1 MTIFDSSKI
10 IVPFRVKTISKY
22 VVLALLCSVFCAP
35 VRAQIGMQEL
45 ADSLTEYT
53 GFSPVWSPAVRVKQ
67 LRVNGNNVTV
77 RTNTTLRDVRWTPES
92 IKDIKRKVSNWVLGH
107 ERGKVTILSANT
119 NIETLVTECA
129 RSQIVVGKC
138 PTGKCTDLTDRT
150 IALYPSHGLYFNR
163 DRNEWIWQR
172 ATLWTTVED
181 VYSQEYVRLIRRML
195 ENAGATVL
203 SPRPGPDHPEPGV
216 SGMPQ
221 WTEGARYWLVAQNE
235 DSTLWNLYEGDEYK
249 DDMKCRAMWVNAQQA
264 PIDLCLAL
272 HTDGLDSGDDTTI
285 VGTLA
290 IYTAKDDDGKTRLR
304 DGRDR
309 ERVNRNLADWIQT
322 QVTEDLRHIAP
333 EWTRRQLKEA
343 NYCES
348 RVPVVPS
355 IILELLSHKN
365 MADMRYGLDPKFR
378 FAASRAVYKGIL
390 RYLNG
395 GSAIVQ
401 PLPVQE
407 LGIGTDG
414 VLRWLAPT
422 DSLEPSAEPGYY
434 MVYIRRND
442 GEWDVQ
448 QVENATQLKLMLD
461 PGVAYSFYVVAGNDG
476 GLSFPSPMISA
487 YIHDQVQTTNDK
499 RQTTLIVD
507 AFNDVYGVEWFAD
520 STFAGIVP
528 GSYACEDHFSCAYI
542 GEQWD
547 YRRSSHWTDDDN
559 CGGGSCYRDHAGQL
573 TIGNTHDY
581 AVQHGRVLQRMGIS
595 YVSCTAGMMEETV
608 TGYRLPVT
616 ESPVTHNP
624 SPITRNP
631 SPITL
636 IDIVCGRNRV
646 TFNDIKL
653 YQTISNYLDNGGRL
667 LLSTDHLSALDA
679 KWTKRYLH
687 ASYYAA
693 HATRSGRL
701 AVNGKSAYRLLL
713 RPNEEQ
719 LFTCHPEGLKPE
731 NGATKLLTYEDMRVP
746 AAIGW
751 ENGKMVNDQMVNT
764 KTLVFGFPLEAV
776 RDFDNIYQRSI
787 EWLLK

>member
-1 MTIFDSSKI
+1 M
-10 IVPFRVKTISKY
+10 RISKRY
-22 VVLALLCSVFCAP
+22 IILTALLLSPFIFRLSPLYAG
-35 VRAQIGMQEL
+35 IGMQEL
-45 ADSLTEYT
+45 ADSLTVYT

-67 LRVNGNNVTV
+67 LRVSGNSITV

-92 IKDIKRKVSNWVLGH
+92 VKEIKRKISFWVLGH
-107 ERGKVTILSANT
+107 ERGKVTLLSANT

-129 RSQIVVGKC
+129 RSQIVAGKC

-195 ENAGATVL
+195 ENAGAMVL
-203 SPRPGPDHPEPGV
+203 SPRAGLEHPEPGA

-249 DDMKCRAMWVNAQQA
+249 DDMKCRAMWVNAQPA

-290 IYTAKDDDGKTRLR
+290 IYTAKDDEGKTRLR

-355 IILELLSHKN
+355 MILELLSHKN

-395 GSAIVQ
+395 GTAIVQ
-401 PLPVQE
+401 PLPVQD
-407 LGIGTDG
+407 LGVFPITDNRSPFAIT
-414 VLRWLAPT
+414 LQWLPAV
-422 DSLEPSAEPGYY
+422 DSLEQSAMPTYY

-448 QVENATQLKLMLD
+448 QVENATQLELTLD
-461 PGVAYSFYVVAGNDG
+461 PGVQYSFYVVAGNDG
-476 GLSFPSPMISA
+476 GLSFPSPTISA
-487 YIHDQVQTTNDK
+487 YINDQTANGPMVH
-499 RQTTLIVD
+499 IID
-507 AFNDVYGVEWFAD
+507 AFNEVYGVEWFAD
-520 STFAGIVP
+520 STYAGIVP
-528 GSYACEDHFSCAYI
+528 GTYACEDHFSCAYI

-547 YRRSSHWTDDDN
+547 YRRSSQWTDDDN
-559 CGGGSCYRDHAGQL
+559 CGWGSCYRDHAGQL
-573 TIGNTHDY
+573 TIGNTRDY
-581 AVQHGRVLQRMGIS
+581 TVQHGRVLQRMGIS
-595 YVSCTAGMMEETV
+595 YVSCTEGMVEAFDKVRPASAASMLDV
-608 TGYRLPVT
+608 
-616 ESPVTHNP
+616 
-624 SPITRNP
+624 I
-631 SPITL
+631 
-636 IDIVCGRNRV
+636 CGRNRLPL
-646 TFNDIKL
+646 TA
-653 YQTISNYLDNGGRL
+653 QTQELIAGYLDKGGRVM
-667 LLSTDHLSALDA
+667 LSSDHLSAMDG
-679 KWTKRYLH
+679 KWLKKHLH

-693 HATRSGRL
+693 RATRSGRL
-701 AVNGKSAYRLLL
+701 AVNGKSAYRILL

-731 NGATKLLTYEDMRVP
+731 NGAAKLLTYEDMRCP

-751 ENGKMVNDQMVNT
+751 ANGKMVNDQMVNT
-764 KTLVFGFPLEAV
+764 KTLVCGFPLEAV
-776 RDFDNIYQRSI
+776 RDFDNIYQRAI
-787 EWLLK
+787 EWLMK

>member
-45 ADSLTEYT
+45 ADSLTVYT

-203 SPRPGPDHPEPGV
+203 SPRAGLEHPEPGV

-355 IILELLSHKN
+355 MILELLSHKN
-365 MADMRYGLDPKFR
+365 MADMKYGLDPRFR
-378 FAASRAVYKGIL
+378 FVASRAVYKGIL

-407 LGIGTDG
+407 LAIGTDG
-414 VLRWLAPT
+414 VLRWKAPT

-448 QVENATQLKLMLD
+448 QVENATQLELTLD

-487 YIHDQVQTTNDK
+487 YLSDQSSVVN
-499 RQTTLIVD
+499 RPIVNIID

-547 YRRSSHWTDDDN
+547 YRRSSQWTDDDN
-559 CGGGSCYRDHAGQL
+559 CGWGSCYRDHAGQL

-595 YVSCTAGMMEETV
+595 YVSCTAGMVEAF
-608 TGYRLPVT
+608 
-616 ESPVTHNP
+616 SIQP
-624 SPITRNP
+624 SVF
-631 SPITL
+631 SL
-636 IDIVCGRNRV
+636 LDIVCGRNRV
-646 TFNDIKL
+646 PFNDIKL
-653 YQTISNYLDNGGRL
+653 YQTISNYLDNGARL
-667 LLSTDHLSALDA
+667 LLSTDHLSALDPA
-679 KWTKRYLH
+679 WTKRYLH

-731 NGATKLLTYEDMRVP
+731 NGAAKLLTYEDMRVP

-751 ENGKMVNDQMVNT
+751 ANGKMVNDQMVNT

>member
-1 MTIFDSSKI
+1 MKIFDSSKI

-35 VRAQIGMQEL
+35 AKAQIGMQEL
-45 ADSLTEYT
+45 ADSLTVYT

-290 IYTAKDDDGKTRLR
+290 IYTAKDDDGKTRLC

-365 MADMRYGLDPKFR
+365 MADMKYGLDPHFR
-378 FAASRAVYKGIL
+378 FVASRAVYKGIL

-407 LGIGTDG
+407 LAIGTDG
-414 VLRWLAPT
+414 VLRWKAPT

-448 QVENATQLKLMLD
+448 QVENATQLALTLD

-487 YIHDQVQTTNDK
+487 YLSNSPKDGLTGEAGLTAK
-499 RQTTLIVD
+499 RSNSETVLIVD

-547 YRRSSHWTDDDN
+547 YRRSSQWTDDDN
-559 CGGGSCYRDHAGQL
+559 CGWGSCYRDHAGQL

-595 YVSCTAGMMEETV
+595 YVSCTEGMINDQ
-608 TGYRLPVT
+608 L
-616 ESPVTHNP
+616 
-624 SPITRNP
+624 PITNYQ
-631 SPITL
+631 L
-636 IDIVCGRNRV
+636 IDFICGRNRQPLTANSQQLIANV
-646 TFNDIKL
+646 
-653 YQTISNYLDNGGRL
+653 LDNGARL
-667 LLSTDHLSALDA
+667 LLSTDHLSALDPA
-679 KWTKRYLH
+679 WTKRYLH

-731 NGATKLLTYEDMRVP
+731 NGAAKLLTYEDMRVP

-751 ENGKMVNDQMVNT
+751 ANEKMVNDQMVNT

>member
-1 MTIFDSSKI
+1 MRDQYSRYYVWLLLAVLS
-10 IVPFRVKTISKY
+10 IVNCQLSI
-22 VVLALLCSVFCAP
+22 
-35 VRAQIGMQEL
+35 AQIGMQEL
-45 ADSLTEYT
+45 ADSLTAYT
-53 GFSPVWSPAVRVKQ
+53 GFSPLWSPAVRVKQ

-77 RTNTTLRDVRWTPES
+77 RTNATLRDVRWTPEN
-92 IKDIKRKVSNWVLGH
+92 IKDIKRKVSYWVLGH
-107 ERGKVTILSANT
+107 ERGKVTLLTANT
-119 NIETLVTECA
+119 NIEALVTECA

-181 VYSQEYVRLIRRML
+181 LYSQEYVRLIRRML

-203 SPRPGPDHPEPGV
+203 SPRPGLDHPEPGV

-221 WTEGARYWLVAQNE
+221 WTEGARYWLVAQKE

-249 DDMKCRAMWVNAQQA
+249 DDMKCRAMWVNAQQE

-304 DGRDR
+304 DGRER
-309 ERVNRNLADWIQT
+309 ERVNRNMADWIQT

-401 PLPVQE
+401 PLPVKE

-414 VLRWLAPT
+414 VLRWQAPT

-448 QVENATQLKLMLD
+448 QVENATQLELTLD
-461 PGVAYSFYVVAGNDG
+461 TGVAYSFYVVAGNDG

-547 YRRSSHWTDDDN
+547 YRRSSQWTDDDN
-559 CGGGSCYRDHAGQL
+559 CGWGSCYRDHAGQL

-608 TGYRLPVT
+608 TGYRFPAT
-616 ESPVTHNP
+616 ESPVTH
-624 SPITRNP
+624 NP

-646 TFNDIKL
+646 PFNDIKL

-667 LLSTDHLSALDA
+667 LLSTDHLSALDPA
-679 KWTKRYLH
+679 WTKRYLH